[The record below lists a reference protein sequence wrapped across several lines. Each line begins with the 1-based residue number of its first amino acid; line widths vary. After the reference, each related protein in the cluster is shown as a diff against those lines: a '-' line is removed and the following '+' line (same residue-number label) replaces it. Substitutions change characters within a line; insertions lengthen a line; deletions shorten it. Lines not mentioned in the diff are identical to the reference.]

1 MSKQSKKARMIAFD
15 QASVKTG
22 YAVFDGTDLIKWG
35 LLEADSKEE
44 SGARIV
50 DMAGM
55 IEELVDKYNPSEIV
69 FEGIQKQQSIQIVIL
84 LARLQGCIID
94 ICRKKK
100 AAYSIYQPTTW
111 RSNIGFDQGNLK
123 RKELKQQAVD
133 YVKKSYG
140 LNVSED
146 VCEAICIGL
155 AHLKQCNM
163 LQ

>member
-35 LLEADSKEE
+35 LLEANS
-44 SGARIV
+44 
-50 DMAGM
+50 
-55 IEELVDKYNPSEIV
+55 
-69 FEGIQKQQSIQIVIL
+69 KQQSIQIVIL

-133 YVKKSYG
+133 HVKNSYG
-140 LNVSED
+140 LNVGED

-155 AHLKQCNM
+155 AHLKQ
-163 LQ
+163 QGKI